1 MILEIEDELN
11 LLDEEART
19 LMQRCA
25 DSAQAAE
32 GVQLPLGVFIRIVD
46 DDEIRVINREQR
58 SKDMATDVLSFP
70 TVNYPQGKTAGSC
83 ERLIRREYDPEMGAS
98 LLGDIIIS
106 MDHVRAQA
114 AQYGHSEQRETGYLL
129 THGLFHLMGYD
140 HMTEY
145 DKPVMRAMEE
155 RALSAIGLTREDENV
170 TDEMLLE
177 KAVSMLEYAYVPYS
191 HYAVG
196 AALLAG
202 DGRVFTGCNVEN
214 AAYGNTMCAERTAL
228 FKAVSEGA
236 QEFEAIAI
244 AARGSAPFP
253 CGACRQSLYEFAPDL
268 RVMVTWDGNVR
279 KTTLRQLLPEGFG
292 PSSLDIEK

>member
-1 MILEIEDELN
+1 MILEIEDERS
-11 LLDEEART
+11 LLDDEARA

-25 DSAQAAE
+25 DSAEKTE
-32 GVQLPLGVFIRIVD
+32 GVTLPLYAFVRIVD
-46 DDEIRVINREQR
+46 DDEIQVINREQR
-58 SKDMATDVLSFP
+58 SKDVSTDVLSFP
-70 TVNYPQGKTAGSC
+70 TVNYPQGRTAGNC
-83 ERLIRREYDPEMGAS
+83 EKLLRREYDPEMGAS

-114 AQYGHSEQRETGYLL
+114 QQYGHSVQRETGYLL

-140 HMTEY
+140 HMTDA

-155 RALSAIGLTREDENV
+155 RALGAIGLTREDNAV
-170 TDEMLLE
+170 TDEKLLE
-177 KAVSMLEYAYVPYS
+177 MAVGMLEYSYVPYS

-196 AALLAG
+196 AALLAK

-236 QEFEAIAI
+236 REFEAVAI

-292 PSSLDIEK
+292 PSSLDI

>member
-1 MILEIEDELN
+1 MILEIEDERG
-11 LLDEEART
+11 LLDDEARK

-25 DSAQAAE
+25 DSAEKTE
-32 GVQLPLGVFIRIVD
+32 GVTLPLYAFVRIVD
-46 DDEIRVINREQR
+46 DDEIQVINREQR
-58 SKDMATDVLSFP
+58 GKDMSTDVLSFP
-70 TVNYPQGKTAGSC
+70 TVNYKLGKTACSC
-83 ERLIRREYDPEMGAS
+83 ERLLRREYDPEMGAS

-114 AQYGHSEQRETGYLL
+114 AQYGHNEQRETGYLL

-140 HMTEY
+140 HMTDT

-155 RALSAIGLTREDENV
+155 RALSAIGLTREENTM
-170 TDEMLLE
+170 TDGKLLE
-177 KAVSMLEYAYVPYS
+177 MAVGMLEYSYVPYS
-191 HYAVG
+191 NYPVG
-196 AALLAG
+196 AALLAK

-236 QEFEAIAI
+236 REFVAIAV

-279 KTTLRQLLPEGFG
+279 ETTLRQLLPEGFG
-292 PSSLDIEK
+292 PSSLGK

>member
-11 LLDEEART
+11 LLGSEAVA

-25 DSAQAAE
+25 DSAKAAE
-32 GVQLPLGVFIRIVD
+32 GVGVPLGVFVRIVN
-46 DDEIRVINREQR
+46 DDEIQVINREQR
-58 SKDMATDVLSFP
+58 GKDMSTDVLSFP

-83 ERLIRREYDPEMGAS
+83 EKLLRREYDPEMGAC

-114 AQYGHSEQRETGYLL
+114 AEYGHSEQRETGYLL

-140 HMTEY
+140 HMTDT

-155 RALSAIGLTREDENV
+155 KALAAIGLTREEDAV
-170 TDEMLLE
+170 TDEKLLE
-177 KAVSMLEYAYVPYS
+177 MAVGMLERSYVPYS
-191 HYAVG
+191 HYPVG
-196 AALLAG
+196 AALLAK
-202 DGRVFTGCNVEN
+202 DGRIFTGCNVEN

-236 QEFEAIAI
+236 REFAAIAI
-244 AARGSAPFP
+244 AAKNSAPFP
-253 CGACRQSLYEFAPDL
+253 CGACRQSLYEFAPDM

-279 KTTLRQLLPEGFG
+279 KTTLRALLPEGFG
-292 PSSLDIEK
+292 PSSLGK

>member
-1 MILEIEDELN
+1 MILEIEDERS
-11 LLDEEART
+11 LLDDEARA

-25 DSAQAAE
+25 DSAEKAE
-32 GVQLPLGVFIRIVD
+32 GVTLPLYAFVRIVN
-46 DDEIRVINREQR
+46 DDEIQMINREQR
-58 SKDMATDVLSFP
+58 GKDVSTDVLSFP
-70 TVNYPQGKTAGSC
+70 TVNYPQGRTAAGC
-83 ERLIRREYDPEMGAS
+83 EKLLRREYDPEMGSS

-114 AQYGHSEQRETGYLL
+114 QQYGHSEQRETGYLL

-140 HMTEY
+140 HMTDT

-155 RALSAIGLTREDENV
+155 RALGAIGLTREDNAV
-170 TDEMLLE
+170 TDEKLLE
-177 KAVSMLEYAYVPYS
+177 MAVGMLEYSYVPYS
-191 HYAVG
+191 NYPVG
-196 AALLAG
+196 AALLAK

-236 QEFEAIAI
+236 REFEAVAI

-253 CGACRQSLYEFAPDL
+253 CGACRQSLNEFAPDL

-279 KTTLRQLLPEGFG
+279 KTTLRHLLPEGFG
-292 PSSLDIEK
+292 PSSLEI

>member
-1 MILEIEDELN
+1 MILEIEDERG
-11 LLDEEART
+11 LLDEEAKA

-25 DSAQAAE
+25 DSAEKTE
-32 GVQLPLGVFIRIVD
+32 GVNLPLYAFVRIVD
-46 DDEIRVINREQR
+46 DDEIQVINREQR
-58 SKDMATDVLSFP
+58 GKDMSTDVLSFP
-70 TVNYPQGKTAGSC
+70 TVNYPQGKTAAAC
-83 ERLIRREYDPEMGAS
+83 EKRLRREYDPEMGAS

-140 HMTEY
+140 HMTDT

-155 RALSAIGLTREDENV
+155 KALSAIGLVREEDCV
-170 TDEMLLE
+170 TDEKLLE
-177 KAVSMLEYAYVPYS
+177 MAVGMLEYAYVPYS
-191 HYAVG
+191 GYPVG
-196 AALLAG
+196 AALLG
-202 DGRVFTGCNVEN
+202 KDGRVFTGCNVEN

-236 QEFEAIAI
+236 REFEAIAI

-268 RVMVTWDGNVR
+268 RVLVTWDGSVR
-279 KTTLRQLLPEGFG
+279 KTTLRELLPEGFG
-292 PSSLDIEK
+292 PSSLGK